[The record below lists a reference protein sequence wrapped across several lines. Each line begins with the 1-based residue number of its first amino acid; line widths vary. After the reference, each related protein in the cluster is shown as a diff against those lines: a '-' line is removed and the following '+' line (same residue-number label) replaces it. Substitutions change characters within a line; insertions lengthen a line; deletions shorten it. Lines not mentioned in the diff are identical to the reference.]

1 MLNNSFVNKF
11 FMTNKL
17 YTCLWFD
24 GKAREAAELYCSV
37 VKNSRIVTDNG
48 MVVIWELNG
57 RKIMGLNGGPMFTIN
72 PSISLF
78 LVCASVEET
87 NKAWDTLLQD
97 GSVLMGIDKYPWSE
111 RYGWLKDKFGTTWQ
125 ISVAGDDTKEQ
136 KITPSLLFTGPVFG
150 RAEEAINFYSSV
162 FSGSSTNILVH
173 YPPGDA
179 HAGKTMFAE
188 FNLSGHTLIAM
199 DGPGE
204 HAYTFN
210 EAVSFVVDC
219 ETQDEI
225 DYYWDK
231 LKEGGAESRCGWLKD
246 KFSVSWQIVPTV
258 LGKLM
263 SDPERAPRVM
273 QAFMKMTKFDIAALE
288 NA

>member
-1 MLNNSFVNKF
+1 
-11 FMTNKL
+11 
-17 YTCLWFD
+17 
-24 GKAREAAELYCSV
+24 
-37 VKNSRIVTDNG
+37 
-48 MVVIWELNG
+48 
-57 RKIMGLNGGPMFTIN
+57 
-72 PSISLF
+72 
-78 LVCASVEET
+78 VEET
-87 NKAWDTLLQD
+87 NKAWDILLEG

-125 ISVAGDDTKEQ
+125 ISVSGDDIKEQ
-136 KITPSLLFTGPVFG
+136 KITPSMLFTGAVFG

-179 HAGKTMFAE
+179 NAGKTMFAE
-188 FNLSGHTLIAM
+188 FNLSGHTWIAM

-204 HAYTFN
+204 HAYSFN

-219 ETQDEI
+219 ATQEEI

-231 LKEGGAESRCGWLKD
+231 LKEGGAESQCGWLKD
-246 KFSVSWQIVPTV
+246 KFGVSWQIVPTV

-273 QAFMKMTKFDIAALE
+273 QAFMKMKKLDIAALE
-288 NA
+288 MA